1 MLSRNLLQ
9 NGHLESLHVQFMMGK
24 TEDWLDKVE
33 FDVSPDEVIEKRVVQ
48 TRLALSGDENSFQ
61 KTAIEAPQ
69 ADQIP
74 NTNGSSKFLFSPP
87 TQCILHL
94 LKEPGAE
101 ELETLVRQALGFHI
115 TTYK

>member
-1 MLSRNLLQ
+1 LIENSSLFVSLIQRISF
-9 NGHLESLHVQFMMGK
+9 LEIS
-24 TEDWLDKVE
+24 
-33 FDVSPDEVIEKRVVQ
+33 VVQ

-61 KTAIEAPQ
+61 KTAIEAPE

-74 NTNGSSKFLFSPP
+74 NTNGSSKFLFPPP

-101 ELETLVRQALGFHI
+101 ELETLVSTWVSYHHL
-115 TTYK
+115 

>member
-1 MLSRNLLQ
+1 LIENSSLFVILILRISF
-9 NGHLESLHVQFMMGK
+9 LEIS
-24 TEDWLDKVE
+24 
-33 FDVSPDEVIEKRVVQ
+33 VVQ

-74 NTNGSSKFLFSPP
+74 NTNSSSKFFFSPP

-101 ELETLVRQALGFHI
+101 ELETLVRQALASHI